1 MQVVLRHALVAT
13 LFAALASWL
22 TFPLVLSLGT
32 HVTGDGP
39 GDNLCFLWNTWWF
52 RRALLQQ
59 ASLGFWSDALFAP
72 AGTSLVLHTHTF
84 LQAAAGAAMLPTA
97 GVTFAHNAVLL
108 IGLAANGWAAYA
120 LCFHYSRQSLASFA
134 GGVAFAS
141 STYVLVHVLGH
152 VNLVNAWVIPL
163 FALVLGRFMERPS
176 ALRACLAGV
185 ALAAVTYSDYYHALF
200 CVAFVGLTLVATS
213 LGVAVTTRS
222 GRWRRAMQTSL
233 ALAAVLAACGVVVAA
248 TGGTVVTLGSIR
260 ISIRSTRNIVA
271 GVGALLLVAAVLRY
285 AVRLSLVSSAE
296 GQRPARRLWLVAAAS
311 AGVLLAPIAY
321 FGLALILQGDYVAP
335 TIPWRSSPAGIDVA
349 TLVLGPPRHLV
360 TGPWTQQAYGRFGI
374 DPIEQSGW
382 IGVVPAI
389 AIVLALRHV
398 RVQKDLRLWLLTAAT
413 FLALSL
419 GPFLRVFG
427 ADTGLPLPF
436 AVMRH
441 LPLVSNARM
450 PGRAIVMVQLAS
462 AVLTALALARL
473 SRRRTV
479 TGAWTVALLAETLPM
494 PTPLYRVP
502 AADAVDLAL
511 RGSPTRGA
519 VLELPTGLRDG
530 LGDRGH
536 LDHRLLAHQ
545 LVHERPVAGGF
556 VARLS
561 PVVRQRYSQS
571 SVLTMALAISAGDVV
586 ETGNLFTPGELSAE
600 GLSYLVINRDR
611 VADVQ
616 GLSRVALESS
626 GFRYVTAAGSRELYS
641 TFVP

>member
-1 MQVVLRHALVAT
+1 M
-13 LFAALASWL
+13 
-22 TFPLVLSLGT
+22 
-32 HVTGDGP
+32 
-39 GDNLCFLWNTWWF
+39 
-52 RRALLQQ
+52 
-59 ASLGFWSDALFAP
+59 
-72 AGTSLVLHTHTF
+72 
-84 LQAAAGAAMLPTA
+84 
-97 GVTFAHNAVLL
+97 
-108 IGLAANGWAAYA
+108 
-120 LCFHYSRQSLASFA
+120 
-134 GGVAFAS
+134 AFAS

-213 LGVAVTTRS
+213 LRVAVTTRS

-285 AVRLSLVSSAE
+285 AVRLSLVSSAG

-335 TIPWRSSPAGIDVA
+335 TIPWRSSPAGINVA

-398 RVQKDLRLWLLTAAT
+398 RVQKDQRLWLLTAAT

-473 SRRRTV
+473 SRRRMV

-511 RGSPTRGA
+511 RGSPTPRA
-519 VLELPTGLRDG
+519 LELPTGLRDG
-530 LGDRGH
+530 FGDRGH

-561 PVVRQRYSQS
+561 PAVRQRYSQS
-571 SVLTMALAISAGDVV
+571 SVLTMALAISAGDVI
-586 ETGNLFTPGELSAE
+586 ETGDLFTAGELSAE

-611 VADVQ
+611 VADIQ
-616 GLSRVALESS
+616 GLSRGALESS

>member
-1 MQVVLRHALVAT
+1 MQALVRHSPAAL
-13 LFAALASWL
+13 LFAALAIWL

-32 HVTGDGP
+32 HVTGEGP

-52 RRALLQQ
+52 RRALVQQ
-59 ASLGFWSDALFAP
+59 ASFGFWSDAIFVP
-72 AGTSLVLHTHTF
+72 VGTSLVLHTHTF
-84 LQAAAGAAMLPTA
+84 LQAAIGAAMLPTA
-97 GVTFAHNAVLL
+97 GVTFAHNVVLL

-120 LCFHYSRQSLASFA
+120 LCFHYSRQILPSVA

-141 STYVLVHVLGH
+141 GTYVLVHVLGH
-152 VNLVNAWVIPL
+152 VNLVHAWVIPL
-163 FALVLGRFMERPS
+163 FALVLARFMERPS
-176 ALRACLAGV
+176 TLRACLAGG

-200 CVAFVGLTLVATS
+200 SVAFVGLTLLSTS
-213 LGVAVTTRS
+213 LGVTVTTRS

-233 ALAAVLAACGVVVAA
+233 ALAAVLAACGVIVAA

-271 GVGALLLVAAVLRY
+271 GVGVLLLVSAVLRH
-285 AVRLSLVSSAE
+285 AVRLSLVGSTE
-296 GQRPARRLWLVAAAS
+296 GQRPAWRLWLVAAGS
-311 AGVLLAPIAY
+311 AGVLLAPLAY
-321 FGLALILQGDYVAP
+321 FGLALIAEGDYISPPVL
-335 TIPWRSSPAGIDVA
+335 WRSSPAGIDAA

-360 TGPWTQQAYGRFGI
+360 TGLWTQQMYGRFGI
-374 DPIEQSGW
+374 DLIEQSGW
-382 IGVVPAI
+382 IGVVPALAVVM
-389 AIVLALRHV
+389 AIRHA
-398 RVQKDLRLWLLTAAT
+398 RVQRDLRLWVLTAAT

-419 GPFLRVFG
+419 GPFLRLFG

-436 AVMRH
+436 AVVRH
-441 LPLVSNARM
+441 LPIVSNARM

-473 SRRRTV
+473 SRRGV
-479 TGAWTVALLAETLPM
+479 VAGAWTVALLAETLPM
-494 PTPLYRVP
+494 PAPLYRVP

-511 RGSPTRGA
+511 RGAPTRGA

-530 LGDRGH
+530 FGDRGH

-561 PVVRQRYSQS
+561 PGVMKRYSQS
-571 SVLTMALAISAGDVV
+571 SVLATALAISAGEVAKTDD
-586 ETGNLFTPGELSAE
+586 LFTAGGLSAE
-600 GLSYLVINRDR
+600 GLSYLIINRDR
-611 VADVQ
+611 IADLPA
-616 GLSRVALESS
+616 LSRGALESS

-641 TFVP
+641 AIDP